1 MANKIEKLRNWGC
14 DIDGAF
20 ERFLNDGDLY
30 DECLMMFVE
39 DENIDALKDH
49 INDKDQQVPFVI
61 VHTLKGVTGNLG
73 LTPLYE
79 SLVILCENLRNN
91 KYDPKSGIYER
102 VQSDLDKFV
111 EIMN

>member
-1 MANKIEKLRNWGC
+1 MANKIEELRNWGC

-20 ERFLNDGDLY
+20 ERFLNDENLY

-39 DENIDALKDH
+39 DENIEALKEH
-49 INDKDQQVPFVI
+49 INDENQKVPFSI

-79 SLVILCENLRNN
+79 SLVILCESLRHN
-91 KYDPKSGIYER
+91 KYDIKSGYYDI
-102 VQSDLDKFV
+102 VQTNLDTFV
-111 EIMN
+111 EIMK